1 MKMNKRNARQRL
13 KAVLLTGGILLAF
26 MVVAL
31 FIVDVAIRHPGG
43 TAAFSTWMQAHRSG
57 WLIWRLFIY
66 ILLGWGIWRIV
77 HAPVFRQPL
86 IRICCASVA
95 FILVCEYAL
104 LKAQGG

>member
-31 FIVDVAIRHPGG
+31 FIADVAIRHPEG

-66 ILLGWGIWRIV
+66 ICWAGVSGVLYMRRDSGRNT
-77 HAPVFRQPL
+77 
-86 IRICCASVA
+86 ASH
-95 FILVCEYAL
+95 
-104 LKAQGG
+104 